1 MWVFFFIKRLSSY
14 SICFVYNHSVPIGL
28 CTIISSKSANEIFYN
43 ENKTPNNKKNT
54 YLNRK
59 ALIILDPPQFESTAE
74 KKKCRIS
81 YPSNITFDE
90 PFKV

>member
-1 MWVFFFIKRLSSY
+1 MKYFIMK
-14 SICFVYNHSVPIGL
+14 IKHQ
-28 CTIISSKSANEIFYN
+28 TI
-43 ENKTPNNKKNT
+43 KKNT

>member
-1 MWVFFFIKRLSSY
+1 MKYFIMK
-14 SICFVYNHSVPIGL
+14 IKHQ
-28 CTIISSKSANEIFYN
+28 TI
-43 ENKTPNNKKNT
+43 KNT